1 MVTHI
6 VMWRVGEEGGQRTAL
21 LGEIKTCLEGLRS
34 RISELVSL
42 EVGLD
47 RNRSEAAFDIV
58 LHSTFA
64 DFAALERYQA
74 HPAHQE
80 AAAFIRSV
88 TRERAVVDYE
98 S

>member
-6 VMWRVGEEGGQRTAL
+6 VMWRLGDTGTGREAC
-21 LGEIKTCLEGLRS
+21 LGEIRTRLEGLRA
-34 RISELVSL
+34 RISEILSL

-58 LHSTFA
+58 LYSTFA

-88 TRERAVVDYE
+88 TRERAVVDYG